1 MDPRE
6 KRDDESWAEYGAR
19 MATMGIAPEMASV
32 PLAAAIRRPGRR
44 GPRTLTPEQVA
55 VRDANRLKV
64 ENQQLSRNIAR
75 SDAAYAREV
84 PTKGVPLQEA
94 LAETP
99 EEKARRVQAEKTQA
113 LSARKGTGVVK
124 AIAPFAKAVPFA
136 GGLYEALRSEPAV
149 ASELAPG
156 VIPGDFRVTQAYPSM
171 DNVYTD
177 PTAMAAGI
185 ASVAEEWNPALGD
198 RLAGLVED
206 EPGDWR
212 DHVARSAVIEA
223 LATGEDT
230 ALSAY
235 EADAWKGGDMFDSLN
250 LLGKIVSP
258 PVVIGKQ
265 VFEGEPMAAV
275 ANLDPFTDVPDR
287 FTAFDALLEL
297 SLIHI

>member
-1 MDPRE
+1 MAVDQFGNELTEEELYELMLQQQQMGLRPHPARVKGFATPPAINYSQVMEDWSDPAIVSAPAFDVPRP
-6 KRDDESWAEYGAR
+6 
-19 MATMGIAPEMASV
+19 ATTADVTPVDPALVGMSAV
-32 PLAAAIRRPGRR
+32 PLAAGIRRPGRR
-44 GPRTLTPEQVA
+44 GPRTLTPEQIA

-84 PTKGVPLQEA
+84 PAKGVPLQEA

-185 ASVAEEWNPALGD
+185 ASVAEEWN
-198 RLAGLVED
+198 
-206 EPGDWR
+206 
-212 DHVARSAVIEA
+212 
-223 LATGEDT
+223 
-230 ALSAY
+230 
-235 EADAWKGGDMFDSLN
+235 
-250 LLGKIVSP
+250 
-258 PVVIGKQ
+258 
-265 VFEGEPMAAV
+265 
-275 ANLDPFTDVPDR
+275 
-287 FTAFDALLEL
+287 L